1 MPETSK
7 MKVLIVGSGG
17 REHALAWKIS
27 QSKKV
32 SQIFIAPGNAGT
44 AQVGRNINIAPNGLV
59 SLLRFSLKE
68 KIDLTV
74 VGPEEPLGLGLIDLF
89 EKNNL
94 PIFGPSKKAAQLE
107 TSKVFA
113 KRFMKKFNI
122 PTAKFKIFSDYQKAK
137 KYLKGCQFPK
147 VLKADGLAGGKG
159 VSVCWN
165 LEEALLVLKN
175 IIVEKKFGPAGKKVV
190 IKECL
195 VGQEASVISFIDGQ
209 TVLPLPA
216 AQDHKPIFDGDKGPN
231 TGGMGAYVPTSFVD
245 EKTLSQVINQILK
258 PTILGMKKINRPYK
272 GILYAGLMLTKDGP
286 RVLEF
291 NCRFGDPETQ
301 PQLMLLKSDLVNLIL
316 ACIKGKLKER
326 KISWYPGFS
335 VCVVLA
341 SGGYPGEYQ
350 KGLEIKGLPKRGTS
364 GLQVFQAG
372 TKFEKGKIF
381 TNGGRVLGVTSRGQT
396 LKEAIKKA
404 YLGAKKIRF
413 KNKYYRGDIGAKAS
427 NFYLTKS
434 T

>member
-1 MPETSK
+1 
-7 MKVLIVGSGG
+7 MKILIVGSGG
-17 REHALAWKIS
+17 REHALVWKIS

-44 AQVGRNINIAPNGLV
+44 AQIGKNIDIAANNLS
-59 SLLRFSLKE
+59 SLLHFSLKE
-68 KIDLTV
+68 KVYLTV
-74 VGPEEPLGLGLIDLF
+74 VGPEEPLGLGLVDLF

-94 PIFGPSKKAAQLE
+94 LIFGPSKKAAQIE

-122 PTAKFKIFSDYQKAK
+122 PTAEFKIFSDYQKAK
-137 KYLKGCQFPK
+137 KYLKTCQFPK

-165 LEEALLVLKN
+165 LKEALLALKT
-175 IIVEKKFGPAGKKVV
+175 IIVEKKFGSVGKRVV
-190 IKECL
+190 IEKCL
-195 VGQEASVISFIDGQ
+195 FGQEASIICFTDGQ
-209 TVLPLPA
+209 TVLSLLA
-216 AQDHKPIFDGDKGPN
+216 TQDHKPIFDGDKGPN
-231 TGGMGAYVPTSFVD
+231 TGGMGAYTPTPFVD
-245 EKTLSQVINQILK
+245 EKTLNQVINQILK

-272 GILYAGLMLTKDGP
+272 GVLYAGLMLTKKGP

-301 PQLMLLKSDLVNLIL
+301 PQLMLLKSDLVDLML
-316 ACIKGKLKER
+316 TCIKGKLKEK

-350 KGLEIKGLPKRGTS
+350 KGFEIKGLPKKGTS
-364 GLQVFQAG
+364 QLQIFHAG
-372 TKFEKGKIF
+372 TEFEKGKIF

-404 YLGAKKIRF
+404 YLEVKKIRF
-413 KNKYYRGDIGAKAS
+413 KNKYYRSDIGAKAS
-427 NFYLTKS
+427 NFYLVKS